1 VVELK
6 PHLAFLVIV
15 LLFVAT
21 AITNSKIGLAE
32 DYQFPAEAELT
43 EIVNINVNCTTANIS
58 VTCGVISNNT
68 MLVHFPAEINMNIT
82 ELLNATEVV
91 VGFSTED
98 SFLWIVF
105 NNTEVGGAEKYANVT
120 VEMYFEPVFGRGYMF
135 NSTSVEDT
143 YVNVTFTGSAVANL
157 TEYTEGLMTECLAS
171 DLGGFSLTFIPMTY
185 ETGACTLIGAQK
197 ESGGF
202 NWTYAMG
209 AMYFTTVSDGLGEH
223 TIDVL
228 ELLNVESL
236 APSPYSE
243 VPYGTTKVYMSM
255 VMMTIN
261 SNTTVTFVSCEPG
274 QASPPARG
282 WYIYPQI
289 SPTELQATFM
299 FGDNPSPVTALSLT
313 FSGIIIPEFTTPT
326 LMAVLT
332 FAATVAVALKKRF
345 IRK

>member
-1 VVELK
+1 MK
-6 PHLAFLVIV
+6 PHLVFLVAV
-15 LLFVAT
+15 LLAAT
-21 AITNSKIGLAE
+21 VITNVKTGLTMV
-32 DYQFPAEAELT
+32 YKYLPVEAELM
-43 EIVNINVNCTTANIS
+43 EIVNVDVNCTTAKVS
-58 VTCGVISNNT
+58 VVCGVISNNT
-68 MLVHFPAEINMNIT
+68 VLVHFPAEINMNAV
-82 ELLNATEVV
+82 ELENATEVM

-105 NNTEVGGAEKYANVT
+105 NNTEVSGAEKYANVT
-120 VEMYFEPVFGRGYMF
+120 VETYFELVFGRSF
-135 NSTSVEDT
+135 THNSTSVEDT

-157 TEYTEGLMTECLAS
+157 TEYTEWLMMECLAS
-171 DLGGFSLTFIPMTY
+171 DLEGFSLTFIPMTN
-185 ETGACTLIGAQK
+185 ETGAYTLIGARK

-202 NWTYAMG
+202 DWMYAMG
-209 AMYFTTVSDGLGEH
+209 VMYHTTIPDGPSEH

-228 ELLNVESL
+228 DLLDVESL
-236 APSPYSE
+236 APSPYSQ
-243 VPYGTTKVYMSM
+243 GQSGITIVYMSM
-255 VMMTIN
+255 VMLTIN

>member
-1 VVELK
+1 MK
-6 PHLAFLVIV
+6 PHLVFLVAV
-15 LLFVAT
+15 LLAAT
-21 AITNSKIGLAE
+21 VMTNVKTGLTMVYE
-32 DYQFPAEAELT
+32 YLPVEAELR
-43 EIVNINVNCTTANIS
+43 EIVNVDVNCTTAKVS
-58 VTCGVISNNT
+58 VVCGVISNNT
-68 MLVHFPAEINMNIT
+68 VLVHFPAEINMNIT
-82 ELLNATEVV
+82 ELLNATEVM

-120 VEMYFEPVFGRGYMF
+120 VETYFEPVFGRGYTY

-157 TEYTEGLMTECLAS
+157 TEYTEWLMTECLTS
-171 DLGGFSLTFIPMTY
+171 DLEGFSLTFIPMTN
-185 ETGACTLIGAQK
+185 ETGAYTLIGAMK

-202 NWTYAMG
+202 DWMYAMG
-209 AMYFTTVSDGLGEH
+209 VMYHTTIPDGPGEH

-228 ELLNVESL
+228 DLLDVESL
-236 APSPYSE
+236 APSPYSFYF
-243 VPYGTTKVYMSM
+243 PAYMSM
-255 VMMTIN
+255 VMLTIN
-261 SNTTVTFVSCEPG
+261 SNETVTFVSCEPG

-282 WYIYPQI
+282 WYI
-289 SPTELQATFM
+289 SPPIQPTQLQATFM

-313 FSGIIIPEFTTPT
+313 FGGVIIPEFTTPT

-332 FAATVAVALKKRF
+332 FAATVATALKRRF

>member
-1 VVELK
+1 MK
-6 PHLAFLVIV
+6 PRLAFLVVV

-21 AITNSKIGLAE
+21 AITNSKIVFAE

-43 EIVNINVNCTTANIS
+43 EIVNVNVNCTTANVS
-58 VTCGVISNNT
+58 VICGVISNNT

-91 VGFSTED
+91 VGFSTEG

-120 VEMYFEPVFGRGYMF
+120 VEMYFEPVFGRGYMY

-209 AMYFTTVSDGLGEH
+209 VMYFTTVSDGLGEH

-228 ELLNVESL
+228 GLLNVESL
-236 APSPYSE
+236 APSPYALVQTGMGPFYASIVDLKIYGTVSFLDCE
-243 VPYGTTKVYMSM
+243 PERVPYLGM
-255 VMMTIN
+255 
-261 SNTTVTFVSCEPG
+261 
-274 QASPPARG
+274 RG
-282 WYIYPQI
+282 WYII
-289 SPTELQATFM
+289 TETDMLEATFS
-299 FGDNPSPVTALSLT
+299 FGGSPDPVSELWLSFT
-313 FSGIIIPEFTTPT
+313 GEVVSEFTAPV
-326 LMAVLT
+326 LVVLT
-332 FAATVAVALKKRF
+332 LSTCLVVAVRKRF
-345 IRK
+345 IYQ

>member
-6 PHLAFLVIV
+6 LHLAFLVIV

-43 EIVNINVNCTTANIS
+43 EIVNINVNCTTANVS

-120 VEMYFEPVFGRGYMF
+120 VETYFEPVFGREYMY

-157 TEYTEGLMTECLAS
+157 TEYTEGLMTECLAF

-202 NWTYAMG
+202 DWMYAMG
-209 AMYFTTVSDGLGEH
+209 VMYHTTIPDGPGEH

-228 ELLNVESL
+228 DLLDVESL
-236 APSPYSE
+236 APSPYSQ
-243 VPYGTTKVYMSM
+243 GQSGITIVYMSM
-255 VMMTIN
+255 VMLTIN
-261 SNTTVTFVSCEPG
+261 SSTPVTFVSCKPG

-289 SPTELQATFM
+289 QPTQLQAMFM
-299 FGDNPSPVTALSLT
+299 FGDSPLPVNVLSLT
-313 FSGIIIPEFTTPT
+313 FSGEIIPEFTTPM
-326 LMAVLT
+326 LIAVLT
-332 FAATVAVALKKRF
+332 FAAAVAVALKKRF